1 MNTSIIILSD
11 KKLSDLDKELRSLVT
26 HELGNLTSFL
36 KRIDEI
42 DENEKFDDIEMQL
55 DRVEEFSATAHFL
68 IRDMKLRLDKLA
80 QKIP

>member
-1 MNTSIIILSD
+1 MNLRFAHFLS
-11 KKLSDLDKELRSLVT
+11 ERPV
-26 HELGNLTSFL
+26 TSFL